1 MQCERWREL
10 CRLGI
15 ARMSSSP
22 SWLLVATVMAADD
35 NVCWP
40 YHKTHGSSLV
50 RSAIQWAPTRKK
62 LGWKNVRLVFSR
74 FMINLTEETVLKVGC
89 HPKSHIKPI
98 IQLFSLHAQWWQQK
112 KKLSLDAK
120 MTSYYLIRVAGAFCT
135 TTKKA
140 SKMS

>member
-1 MQCERWREL
+1 
-10 CRLGI
+10 
-15 ARMSSSP
+15 MSSSP

-89 HPKSHIKPI
+89 HTKSHITANVKR
-98 IQLFSLHAQWWQQK
+98 SLC
-112 KKLSLDAK
+112 S
-120 MTSYYLIRVAGAFCT
+120 MVA
-135 TTKKA
+135 TKQEREPRRQTD
-140 SKMS
+140 